1 MIDPVPPSVTPPSR
15 DPALWSAAKA
25 LEATFLSEMLK
36 AAEVGAPRDAFGGGV
51 GEAQFATLLV
61 DEYARGIADRTETG
75 LAESIY
81 RALARQEARA

>member
-1 MIDPVPPSVTPPSR
+1 MIDAPLPPNGTPPR
-15 DPALWSAAKA
+15 NPALWSAAKA
-25 LEATFLSEMLK
+25 LETTFLSEMLK

-61 DEYARGIADRTETG
+61 DEYARGISDRTDTG

-81 RALARQEARA
+81 RALARADTRT

>member
-1 MIDPVPPSVTPPSR
+1 MIDPLTALRPAPPR

-36 AAEVGAPRDAFGGGV
+36 AADIGAPRETFGGGV
-51 GEAQFATLLV
+51 GEEQFATLLV
-61 DEYARGIADRTETG
+61 DEYAKRIAGRTDTG

-81 RALARQEARA
+81 RALERGGLQA